1 MSASFIVDY
10 GRVIFNFESMS
21 TNFESSFCPR
31 GKGIMIDGITL
42 AAPLEVELVEFDET
56 SDYPTFKNYLIEV
69 DQIFECAVLMMEPD
83 RETGKRVIKMFLD
96 TDEDG
101 WIEAWYRF

>member
-1 MSASFIVDY
+1 MSASFIGDY
-10 GRVIFNFESMS
+10 SRVIFTFEYMS

-31 GKGIMIDGITL
+31 GKGIMIEGITL
-42 AAPLEVELVEFDET
+42 TAPLEVELVEFDET
-56 SDYPTFKNYLIEV
+56 SDYPTFSPYIINI
-69 DQIFECAVLMMEPD
+69 DQVFESAVLMMEPD

>member
-1 MSASFIVDY
+1 MSAAFIGNY
-10 GRVIFNFESMS
+10 GRVIFHFNTMG

-31 GKGIMIDGITL
+31 GKGIMIDGIVLTS
-42 AAPLEVELVEFDET
+42 PLEVDLVEFDET
-56 SDYPTFKNYLIEV
+56 SDYPTFSPYVISV
-69 DQIFECAVLMMEPD
+69 DQVFECAVLMMEPD